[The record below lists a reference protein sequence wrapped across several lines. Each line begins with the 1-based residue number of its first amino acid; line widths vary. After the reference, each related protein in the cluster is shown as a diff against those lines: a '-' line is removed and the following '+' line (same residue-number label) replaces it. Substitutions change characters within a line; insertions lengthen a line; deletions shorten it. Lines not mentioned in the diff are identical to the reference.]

1 MKDLPTFSEDC
12 FVGGM
17 YINGASNLFHGPE
30 LDHSNFEIYK
40 NLATSSATAG
50 DIFDCDWRNTYGDAA
65 IVSIRS
71 LARSR
76 GESRTNLH
84 DDPIPLTSDSRMP
97 TIGAH

>member
-40 NLATSSATAG
+40 NLATSRRYIRLRLEEHLRRRG
-50 DIFDCDWRNTYGDAA
+50 DRFDQ
-65 IVSIRS
+65 V
-71 LARSR
+71 ARSEQGR
-76 GESRTNLH
+76 VA
-84 DDPIPLTSDSRMP
+84 DKP
-97 TIGAH
+97 TR